1 MAPEKIRASIG
12 TAAALGLAKQR
23 MDVLPSTAYLML
35 YTEDRCIGNC
45 TFCPQAREST
55 ADNNLLSRILW
66 PVYPFEKILEALEG
80 EDSNN
85 IERICLQVINYPGFF
100 EDVKAIITEV
110 NTRVEIPI
118 SLDTSPL
125 NEEELLE
132 LRELGLER
140 IGIPLDAA
148 TEELFNKIKGREALG
163 PYTWRKHFES
173 LQKAV
178 KIFGQGNV
186 MSNIILG
193 LGETEEEA
201 IKIIQELADIDV
213 PAVLFAFTPIP
224 GTKLREKPQP
234 DLSYYRRAQVAR
246 ALIIE
251 KKVRIEELKFTNGRL
266 TDFGIDK
273 IHLREFLKDGAVFQT
288 TGCPGCNRPYYNERP
303 SGPLYNY
310 PRPLTPEEVDSNLES
325 LDVDF

>member
-1 MAPEKIRASIG
+1 MIPKKIRASIG
-12 TAAALGLAKQR
+12 TTAALGLAKQR
-23 MDVLPSTAYLML
+23 MDVLPTTAYLML

-45 TFCPQAREST
+45 AFCPQAREST
-55 ADNNLLSRILW
+55 ADKNLLSRILW
-66 PVYPFEKILEALEG
+66 PVYPLEKILEALEG
-80 EDSNN
+80 DESNKV
-85 IERICLQVINYPGFF
+85 ERICLQVINYPGFF
-100 EDVKAIITEV
+100 EDVKAIINEI

-125 NEEELLE
+125 NENE
-132 LRELGLER
+132 LRELHELGLER

-163 PYTWRKHFES
+163 PYTWQKHLES
-173 LQKAV
+173 LKNAV

-193 LGETEEEA
+193 LGETEEKA
-201 IKIIQELADIDV
+201 ITTVQELADINV

-224 GTKLREKPQP
+224 GTKLKEKNQP

-246 ALIIE
+246 ALILD
-251 KKVRIEELKFTNGRL
+251 KKARIENMRFTNGKL
-266 TDFGIDK
+266 TDFGLNK
-273 IHLREFLKDGAVFQT
+273 VHLMEFLKDGVVFQT

-310 PRPLTPEEVDSNLES
+310 PRPLTPDEVDNNLKS
-325 LDVDF
+325 LGVDL

>member
-1 MAPEKIRASIG
+1 MIPKKIRASIG
-12 TAAALGLAKQR
+12 TAAALGLTKQR
-23 MDVLPSTAYLML
+23 MDVLPTTAYLML

-45 TFCPQAREST
+45 AFCPQAREST
-55 ADNNLLSRILW
+55 ADKNLLSRILW
-66 PVYPFEKILEALEG
+66 PVYPLEKIFEALEG
-80 EDSNN
+80 DENN
-85 IERICLQVINYPGFF
+85 KIERICLQVINYPGFF
-100 EDVKAIITEV
+100 EDVKAIINEI

-125 NEEELLE
+125 NENE
-132 LRELGLER
+132 LRELHELGLER
-140 IGIPLDAA
+140 IGIPIDAA

-163 PYTWRKHFES
+163 PYTWQKHLES
-173 LQKAV
+173 LKNAV

-201 IKIIQELADIDV
+201 ITTVQELADMNV
-213 PAVLFAFTPIP
+213 PAVLFAFTPIA
-224 GTKLREKPQP
+224 GTKLREKKQP

-246 ALIIE
+246 ALILD
-251 KKVRIEELKFTNGRL
+251 KKARIENMRFTNGKL
-266 TDFGIDK
+266 TDFGLNK
-273 IHLREFLKDGAVFQT
+273 IHLMEFLKDGVVFQT

-310 PRPLTPEEVDSNLES
+310 PRPLTPDEVDNNLKS
-325 LDVDF
+325 LGVDL

>member
-1 MAPEKIRASIG
+1 MIPEKIRASIG
-12 TAAALGLAKQR
+12 TAAALGLAKHR
-23 MDVLPSTAYLML
+23 MDVLPTTAYLML
-35 YTEDRCIGNC
+35 YTEDGCIGNC
-45 TFCPQAREST
+45 AFCPQAREST
-55 ADNNLLSRILW
+55 SDKSLLSRILW
-66 PVYPFEKILEALEG
+66 PVYPLGKVLEALEG
-80 EDSNN
+80 DESEK
-85 IERICLQVINYPGFF
+85 IERVCIQVINYVGFF
-100 EDVKAIITEV
+100 EDVKSIICEIR
-110 NTRVEIPI
+110 TRVETPI

-148 TEELFNKIKGREALG
+148 TEKLFNKVKGREALG
-163 PYTWRKHFES
+163 PYTWQKHLES
-173 LQKAV
+173 LRKAV

-201 IKIIQELADIDV
+201 IKIFQELADINV

-224 GTKLREKPQP
+224 GTRLRGKPQP

-246 ALIIE
+246 ALILE
-251 KKVRIEELKFTNGRL
+251 KKARIEDMRFTNGKL
-266 TDFGIDK
+266 TDFGISK
-273 IHLREFLKDGAVFQT
+273 AHLIRFLKDGTVFQT

-310 PRPLTPEEVDSNLES
+310 PRPLTSEEVDNNLGY
-325 LDVDF
+325 LGIDL